1 MSSATSWLERLRDL
15 TVAPPATDV
24 VAELLAAW
32 APIAAARAKIFAEPD
47 HPTMLDPE
55 HAPLVAELRARE
67 DAWSWAF
74 AMLRDRVVA
83 SRLAIA
89 KARRY
94 QHVARSADFVSR

>member
-1 MSSATSWLERLRDL
+1 MSATSWLERLRDA

-32 APIAAARAKIFAEPD
+32 APIAAARARIFAEPD
-47 HPTMLDPE
+47 HPTVLGAE
-55 HAPLVAELRARE
+55 HVPLVAELRARE
-67 DAWSWAF
+67 DAWTSAL
-74 AMLRDRVVA
+74 AALRDRVVA

-94 QHVARSADFVSR
+94 QQAARSADFVSR